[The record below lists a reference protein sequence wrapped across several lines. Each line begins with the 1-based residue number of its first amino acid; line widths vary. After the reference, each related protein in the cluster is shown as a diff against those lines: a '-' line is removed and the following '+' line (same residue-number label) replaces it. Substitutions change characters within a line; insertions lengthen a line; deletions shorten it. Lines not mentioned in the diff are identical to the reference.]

1 MAAKLEKVEI
11 YNKGPPSI
19 KSFDDLV
26 TWSNDYV
33 TGKKR

>member
-11 YNKGPPSI
+11 YSKGPPSI
-19 KSFDDLV
+19 KSFDDLI

-33 TGKKR
+33 TDKKR